1 MRTAYVYDQLY
12 LEHDTGQHPENA
24 GRLTAIM
31 QTLEKS
37 GLLNA
42 LTQIEARDATQAEL
56 EAVHHKAYI
65 EHVRYTA
72 DSGGGWLDGDTYV
85 SPSSFVAATR
95 AAGGLIAL
103 VDAIIRGEV
112 DNGFALVRPPGHHAV
127 ATKGMG
133 FCLFNNV
140 AVAAAYV
147 FASHGLERVLIV
159 DHDVHHGNGT
169 ADLFYA
175 DAHVLYFSTHQYPHY
190 PGTGSL
196 TETGIGK
203 GEGYTVNVPLPAGVG
218 DHGYRRVFEEILAP
232 IVRRYDPQLILV
244 SVGYDVHWREPL
256 ASMRLSVTG
265 YAQLTQILKELAL
278 ETCGGK
284 IAFTLEG
291 GYDLDALACGVAAT
305 LEALSG
311 REITDPLGPA
321 PGSEPDISALLQR
334 IKAIHGIE

>member
-1 MRTAYVYDQLY
+1 MRTAYVYDHLY

-24 GRLTAIM
+24 RRLTAIM
-31 QTLEKS
+31 QNLEKS

-42 LTQIEARDATQAEL
+42 LTQVEARDATQAEL
-56 EAVHHKAYI
+56 EAIHHKAYI
-65 EHVRYTA
+65 EHVRQSA
-72 DSGGGWLDGDTYV
+72 DRGGAWLDGDTYV
-85 SPSSFVAATR
+85 SPSSYAAAIR

-103 VDAIIRGEV
+103 VDAIMRGEV
-112 DNGFALVRPPGHHAV
+112 DNGFALVRPPGHHAL
-127 ATKGMG
+127 AARGMG

-140 AVAAAYV
+140 AVAASYAS
-147 FASHGLERVLIV
+147 ASHGLDRVLIV
-159 DHDVHHGNGT
+159 DHDVHHGNGS
-169 ADLFYA
+169 ADLFYG
-175 DAHVLYFSTHQYPHY
+175 DPHVLYFSTHQYPHY
-190 PGTGSL
+190 PGTGNL
-196 TETGIGK
+196 PETGISK

-232 IVRRYDPQLILV
+232 IVECYDPQLILV
-244 SVGYDVHWREPL
+244 SVGYDAHWRDPL

-265 YAQLTQILKELAL
+265 YAQLTQILKELAV

-284 IAFTLEG
+284 LAFTLEG
-291 GYDLDALACGVAAT
+291 GYDLDGLACGAGAT

-321 PGSEPDISALLQR
+321 RGSEPDISALLQR